1 MANSASSP
9 EVKAALDRARDNQG
23 DTAAVALLE
32 TAVGKLWERIKREP
46 EYVLTR
52 EEFAL
57 FNYFIYR
64 YGKLP
69 EGRRAV
75 EQFWNHYNPNNSASN
90 GSKTYIF

>member
-9 EVKAALDRARDNQG
+9 EVRNALDRARDNQG
-23 DTAAVALLE
+23 DAGTAAILE
-32 TAVGKLWERIKREP
+32 AAVGKLWERIQNEP
-46 EYVLTR
+46 EYVLNR

-64 YGKLP
+64 YGKQP

-75 EQFWNHYNPNNSASN
+75 EQFWNHYRPNNSASN
-90 GSKTYIF
+90 GSKT